1 VTAKAASGRAR
12 HALLAI
18 DGGGSKVD
26 AALLGADGSVAAAVR
41 HRNEDL
47 NGSSDAYLEGV
58 TGAVAALRRTAG
70 IGDDELIARVGMF
83 CLAGADLPADDRRI
97 LRWLRARSWT
107 GRDLMRNDTFAVL
120 RAGTE
125 RRWGVAVVCG
135 HGTNCSGVAPSG
147 RTFRFPAVG
156 AVSGDW
162 GGGHD
167 IGSAALWYAL
177 RAKDGRGEATALT
190 TLVPAHFGMRRPREV
205 MEAMYFG
212 RISEDRLV
220 ELPPVVFRAA
230 GSGDRVARSILD
242 RQADEVVAMA
252 GAAIRKLGM
261 TRVDVDVVLGGGI
274 FRGGDPPFFERIDEG
289 LAGVAPK
296 VRVRRLTAPPVVGAA
311 LLGLDELRAGSAAKQ
326 RAREILTHDFI
337 ERNGSRA
344 KGRARHTVRSADAAG
359 TGGRR
364 VLGGA

>member
-1 VTAKAASGRAR
+1 MGGRAAFR
-12 HALLAI
+12 RGLPALLAV

-26 AALLGADGSVAAAVR
+26 AALLDRDGSVIAAVR
-41 HRNEDL
+41 RGNEDL
-47 NGSSDAYLEGV
+47 NGSNDAYLEGV
-58 TGAVAALRRTAG
+58 AGAVAAVRLAAG
-70 IGDDELIARVGMF
+70 LPDDGPVARVGMF

-97 LRWLRARSWT
+97 LRWLRGRAWT
-107 GRDLMRNDTFAVL
+107 GKDLVRNDTFAVL

-135 HGTNCSGVAPSG
+135 YGTNCSGVAPSG

-167 IGSAALWYAL
+167 IGSAALWYSL
-177 RAKDGRGEATALT
+177 RAKDGRGEPTALS
-190 TLVPAHFGMRRPREV
+190 TLVPAHFGMRRPRQV

-212 RISEDRLV
+212 RIPEERLV

-230 GSGDRVARSILD
+230 TAGDKVARTILD
-242 RQADEVVAMA
+242 RQADEVIAMA

-261 TRVDVDVVLGGGI
+261 TRLDVDVVLGGGI

-289 LAGVAPK
+289 LARVAPK

-311 LLGLDELRAGSAAKQ
+311 LLGLDELRAASPAKE
-326 RAREILTHDFI
+326 RAREVLTHDFI
-337 ERNGSRA
+337 ERPGSRA
-344 KGRARHTVRSADAAG
+344 RSRVRETVHGAGAPGSARRPA
-359 TGGRR
+359 R
-364 VLGGA
+364 GGA

>member
-1 VTAKAASGRAR
+1 MAGEPRTRR
-12 HALLAI
+12 PPHALLAV

-26 AALLGADGSVAAAVR
+26 AALLDTDGSVIAAVR
-41 HRNEDL
+41 HPNESQ
-47 NGSSDAYLEGV
+47 NGAGDAYLNGV
-58 TGAVAALRRTAG
+58 AASVAALCRAAG
-70 IGDDELIARVGMF
+70 LPEDAPIARVGMF

-97 LRWLRARSWT
+97 LRWLRARSWAA
-107 GRDLMRNDTFAVL
+107 RDVVRNDTFAVL

-135 HGTNCSGVAPSG
+135 FGTNCSGVAPGG

-156 AVSGDW
+156 DVSGDW

-177 RAKDGRGEATALT
+177 RAKDGRGEPTALAAM
-190 TLVPAHFGMRRPREV
+190 VPAHFGMRRPRQV

-212 RISEDRLV
+212 RLSEDRVV

-230 GSGDRVARSILD
+230 AGGDAVARRILD

-261 TRVDVDVVLGGGI
+261 TRLDVDVVLGGGI
-274 FRGGDPPFFERIDEG
+274 FRGGDRPFFDRIEKG
-289 LAGVAPK
+289 LACVAPR
-296 VRVRRLTAPPVVGAA
+296 VRVRRLTAPPVAGAA
-311 LLGLDELRAGSAAKQ
+311 LLGLDELRAGRAAKA
-326 RAREILTHDFI
+326 RARETLTHDFV
-337 ERNGSRA
+337 ERRGSRA
-344 KGRARHTVRSADAAG
+344 RHRTRQTVRIVEG
-359 TGGRR
+359 GVGRR
-364 VLGGA
+364 GRGGT